1 MSPEAALDPCP
12 AAGATPL
19 ALRRLHMHVCKRA
32 KPAMP
37 CFSCIAPCALAGLLS
52 CASADGSSDD
62 EDEASPG
69 GSSSDD
75 ENADSNSRRQQR
87 AGSSSQDGPSQGAAL
102 GRQGALSGSAGSQ
115 DGMAPAAAC
124 DVRGGRRGRSD
135 WPPSS
140 GAMASP
146 SRHVAISTAEQASSS
161 FLPDAPPE
169 SALEDTATA
178 GQREQPA
185 ALQQG
190 QQQQREQQGQRPGP
204 LLGRR
209 QMDDGDGMQQ
219 RMRMLSLEAEGSV
232 QPQSSA
238 AGGDDEDGPTDMIRS
253 PAPVT
258 SRRMPLPPAMPAS
271 SGAAGPAADP
281 LLQGS
286 GSRRLPLPPAPE
298 AGAEGGAGSRRASPA
313 PDGEARMAAVLAE
326 ARQLALG
333 VSSFSQQR
341 QRRQTQHAQ
350 QAQQEEQQA
359 QQESSEGG
367 SAGQASSAA
376 PEPPKRQRRS
386 GDLLPPVFE
395 HSSQQRRATAPRRA
409 SDPGAA
415 AAAAEQRAAILGS
428 VMLQAAGQ
436 EQQQQEEQQP
446 QQQPQQQ
453 QQQQQQQPG
462 AGAPPAGVQQRAG
475 EAGEGQEAAP
485 DGLASDATLR
495 QGLPRAA
502 HSGSSVWGSTLV
514 CADLTVNDVASQYW
528 PFLRSAMQGQVR
540 QTRFVC
546 VMWQGVGGL

>member
-1 MSPEAALDPCP
+1 
-12 AAGATPL
+12 
-19 ALRRLHMHVCKRA
+19 
-32 KPAMP
+32 MP
-37 CFSCIAPCALAGLLS
+37 RFSCIASCALASLLS
-52 CASADGSSDD
+52 CASAEGSSDD
-62 EDEASPG
+62 DDEASPG
-69 GSSSDD
+69 GTSSDD

-87 AGSSSQDGPSQGAAL
+87 AGSSSQDGPSQGAQ

-124 DVRGGRRGRSD
+124 DVRGGRRGRAD

-258 SRRMPLPPAMPAS
+258 SRRMPLLPAMPAS

-286 GSRRLPLPPAPE
+286 GSRRLPLLPAPE

-333 VSSFSQQR
+333 ASSFSQQR

-350 QAQQEEQQA
+350 QAQQG
-359 QQESSEGG
+359 SVSGG
-367 SAGQASSAA
+367 SM
-376 PEPPKRQRRS
+376 
-386 GDLLPPVFE
+386 
-395 HSSQQRRATAPRRA
+395 
-409 SDPGAA
+409 
-415 AAAAEQRAAILGS
+415 GS
-428 VMLQAAGQ
+428 RVRG
-436 EQQQQEEQQP
+436 
-446 QQQPQQQ
+446 
-453 QQQQQQQPG
+453 
-462 AGAPPAGVQQRAG
+462 RC
-475 EAGEGQEAAP
+475 
-485 DGLASDATLR
+485 T
-495 QGLPRAA
+495 
-502 HSGSSVWGSTLV
+502 GSE
-514 CADLTVNDVASQYW
+514 
-528 PFLRSAMQGQVR
+528 
-540 QTRFVC
+540 
-546 VMWQGVGGL
+546 